1 MQKDHVD
8 QILDHW
14 KRERPELDSSPVA
27 VIGRISRIAGHL
39 EKRLQDN
46 YSRFRL
52 NGGEFDVLAS
62 LRRSGAPYQ
71 LTPTEL
77 YNSLMITSGTMTA
90 RMDRLE
96 KAGLISRQPNPAD
109 RRGTLVTL
117 TGRGLELVNRAY
129 PAHLAHEESLL
140 SALSPRERDT
150 LARLLRKLLLSCEED
165 V

>member
-8 QILDHW
+8 KILEQW

-46 YSRFRL
+46 YSRFDL

-62 LRRSGAPYQ
+62 LRRAGAPHQ

-90 RMDRLE
+90 RLDRLE
-96 KAGLISRQPNPAD
+96 KAGLIIREPNPVD

-117 TGRGLELVNRAY
+117 TSRGLELMNRAY
-129 PAHLAHEESLL
+129 PEHLAHEESLL
-140 SALSPRERDT
+140 AALSSRERDT
-150 LARLLRKLLLSCEED
+150 LARLLRKLLLSCEQD
-165 V
+165 A